1 VIEWINA
8 GASVHS
14 STSITPSVS
23 FDGVAAAGVN
33 AGSAGWDS
41 GLLTTGE
48 SYKRQLSAEGTY
60 TYRDSTN
67 PDATATII
75 VKQSTTVVIE
85 RKMHLPLIMK

>member
-1 VIEWINA
+1 M
-8 GASVHS
+8 
-14 STSITPSVS
+14 
-23 FDGVAAAGVN
+23 AAAGVN

-48 SYKRQLSAEGTY
+48 SYKRQLTVEGTY

-75 VKQSTTVVIE
+75 VKQSAPVQTVRMLYLPMI
-85 RKMHLPLIMK
+85 RK